1 MANLIG
7 VNFQMAE
14 EVNIKGYREEI
25 LVEKGV
31 IITEEHAIK
40 MEKLYQKYCE
50 FFTAYPDLFLD
61 LIKPVDSNFQLFF
74 YQRIFLRACMR
85 FRKVY
90 VCAPRAFSKTF
101 ISILALMLKCVFQ
114 PGIKLFI
121 CAPHINQS
129 AKIATEKIK
138 EIYDLFP
145 FLRGEVVGTG
155 DCPGNFGKDYVKLT
169 FKNGS
174 VFDVVGTTDST
185 RGGRRHSGL
194 IDELRD
200 HDATEITEIVLPLL
214 NVNRRT
220 RARIVNPHEPHQQI
234 INATS
239 AGTKQSYA
247 YEVLIETLEEAVI
260 NPNNAFVFGCDYRIP
275 VMHGLLDKKYIQE
288 LKMSS
293 TYKDESFARE
303 YMAQWTGG
311 SDDSFFD
318 YDKLIK
324 HRILVNPERTQNL
337 GAYKDDFYLL
347 SVDVGRL
354 SCQTVVCVF
363 KVHLYKNVYK
373 ANLVNMYIL
382 GKTAESKHFERQAID
397 LKKIIADFRPKE
409 VVIDGNGLTA

>member
-14 EVNIKGYREEI
+14 EVNVKGYREEI

-31 IITEEHAIK
+31 VITEEHAIK

-61 LIKPVDSNFQLFF
+61 LIKPADSNFQLFF

-101 ISILALMLKCVFQ
+101 ISILALILKCVFQ

-185 RGGRRHSGL
+185 RGGRRNAQNIISV
-194 IDELRD
+194 D
-200 HDATEITEIVLPLL
+200 H
-214 NVNRRT
+214 
-220 RARIVNPHEPHQQI
+220 
-234 INATS
+234 
-239 AGTKQSYA
+239 
-247 YEVLIETLEEAVI
+247 
-260 NPNNAFVFGCDYRIP
+260 PN
-275 VMHGLLDKKYIQE
+275 LLDWDSIKNTYII
-288 LKMSS
+288 
-293 TYKDESFARE
+293 
-303 YMAQWTGG
+303 G
-311 SDDSFFD
+311 DDISE
-318 YDKLIK
+318 
-324 HRILVNPERTQNL
+324 RI
-337 GAYKDDFYLL
+337 FI
-347 SVDVGRL
+347 
-354 SCQTVVCVF
+354 
-363 KVHLYKNVYK
+363 LYNKRINT
-373 ANLVNMYIL
+373 
-382 GKTAESKHFERQAID
+382 KTICWNYF
-397 LKKIIADFRPKE
+397 
-409 VVIDGNGLTA
+409 